1 MYKIKLSE
9 KEYEV
14 ISSQENVFAINGL
27 DKEDTISVYLTSTE
41 EDNKIKAEIKELIG
55 TNVKAEILENDKV
68 IATIDES
75 YKLQEL
81 SRNLLSGSGF
91 TIRFVKSV

>member
-1 MYKIKLSE
+1 MYKIKLNE

-14 ISSQENVFAINGL
+14 AGSQESIFAVG
-27 DKEDTISVYLTSTE
+27 DYKEDTISVYLSEKENENKE
-41 EDNKIKAEIKELIG
+41 EIKAVIG

-68 IATIDES
+68 IAAIDES